1 MDTQA
6 QGIDPDSEELI
17 TLQQATTKFP
27 GRRRIGIATLFRWA
41 STGVRGVKLE
51 TLHVG
56 RSRFTSVEAIGRFI
70 QAQNQGS
77 SPQPVVT
84 AKRRKSMAQSAVS
97 QLEAAGA

>member
-1 MDTQA
+1 MINANET
-6 QGIDPDSEELI
+6 LL
-17 TLQQATTKFP
+17 TLQQARSEFP
-27 GRRRIGIATLFRWA
+27 GGRDKGIATVFRWA
-41 STGVRGVKLE
+41 DKGVRGVRLE
-51 TLHVG
+51 TLRVG
-56 RSRFTSVEAIGRFI
+56 RTRYTSREAIDRFI